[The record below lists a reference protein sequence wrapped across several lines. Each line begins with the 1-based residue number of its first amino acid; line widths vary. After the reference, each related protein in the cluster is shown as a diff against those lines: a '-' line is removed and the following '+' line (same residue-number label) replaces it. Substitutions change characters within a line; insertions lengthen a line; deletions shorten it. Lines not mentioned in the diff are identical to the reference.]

1 MLSNLKYLVKSNVFH
16 ISQTRC
22 VSGYLQNV
30 NKVCKSKL
38 TLLQNKLDSVTLPE
52 RFKGT
57 IVEKW
62 AKFWKEIFT
71 DYREVVTEN
80 YSSARKNPK
89 RTLVILTTSGF
100 VTYCFKTNPDESNFR
115 EQLISYE
122 NELSLVGEPVQNPVT
137 DKHFLF
143 IESCYN
149 AGLVRRL
156 SFGVFSVMWIDNYD
170 KACGLYKSSCSYLK
184 PRYLTFYE
192 RIIDVGFLNKW
203 WWISNVMTD
212 YDVNPNQWNE

>member
-1 MLSNLKYLVKSNVFH
+1 MLSNLKYLTKSKVFYV
-16 ISQTRC
+16 SQSRC

-30 NKVCKSKL
+30 NKMYKAKL
-38 TLLQNKLDSVTLPE
+38 TLVQNKLDSVTLPE

-62 AKFWKEIFT
+62 AKFWKDLCV

-80 YSSARKNPK
+80 YSSARNNPK
-89 RTLVILTTSGF
+89 RTLMVFTTLGL
-100 VTYCFKTNPDESNFR
+100 VTYCFKTNPDEFSFR
-115 EQLISYE
+115 EQLINYA
-122 NELSLVGEPVQNPVT
+122 NELSLVGELARNPVT
-137 DKHFLF
+137 DEHFLF

-156 SFGVFSVMWIDNYD
+156 SCGAFSVMWIDNYD
-170 KACGLYKSSCSYLK
+170 KACAVYKSSCSYLK

-203 WWISNVMTD
+203 WWISNVMAD
-212 YDVNPNQWNE
+212 YDVNPDEWNK